1 MNIKEIKETVSI
13 VDLLSKLGFEPS
25 KKSGKETFF
34 LSPIR
39 ESDTNASFS
48 VNDSKGYWYDHGL
61 GQGGNVVDLGLLLF
75 KTNSISKVIEQ
86 LSNLYNGD
94 QSFSFVKREQT
105 AKDIQPR
112 HEIVSIKDLGNNISI
127 SNYINSRGVLK
138 AAVASNLLKEVYYDF
153 VNDEGLKKRYFGV
166 GWQNVSGGYDV
177 RSKYGKICIAK
188 KDLLYKEGLSSK
200 VVMFEGMFNYLSALE
215 RMEGINKD
223 HLIVLNSTS
232 MVNKAVDLINANRK
246 IKEVDLYLDN
256 GIGGKKFTKEIQLN
270 IPHAIDR
277 SYLYKNFDD
286 YNDMIKSE
294 MINKIKK
301 PWEGENVQKKN
312 ILSR

>member
-301 PWEGENVQKKN
+301 PWEGENAQKKN
-312 ILSR
+312 IFSR